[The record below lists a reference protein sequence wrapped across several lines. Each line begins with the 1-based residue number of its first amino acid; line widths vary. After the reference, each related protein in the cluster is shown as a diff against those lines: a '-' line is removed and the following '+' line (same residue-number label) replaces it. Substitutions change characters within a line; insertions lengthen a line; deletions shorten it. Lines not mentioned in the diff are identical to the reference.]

1 MAEITV
7 TLTRT
12 GATASEAR
20 IRDHSILMDRPTE
33 KGGEN
38 AGPMG
43 GEALLAALGG
53 CFMSNL
59 VAAAQAREVELG
71 DIDVSITGTLAG
83 TPPVYERI
91 EMVVTG
97 AASVEALPKLVTIA
111 ERGCI
116 VANTLKAGLV
126 LSVETQQL

>member
-1 MAEITV
+1 MPDITV
-7 TLTRT
+7 SLTRS
-12 GATASEAR
+12 GDTASAAQ
-20 IRDHSILMDRPTE
+20 IRDHRIVMDRPSE

-59 VAAAQAREVELG
+59 VAAAQARDVELG

-97 AASVEALPKLVTIA
+97 AASVKALPKLVTIA

-116 VANTLKAGLV
+116 VANTLKAGLA
-126 LSVETQQL
+126 LSVETQQR

>member
-7 TLTRT
+7 QLTRAGT
-12 GATASEAR
+12 TASEAR
-20 IRDHSILMDRPTE
+20 IREHNLVMDRPTE

-71 DIDVSITGTLAG
+71 EIDVRIIGTIAG
-83 TPPVYERI
+83 TPAAYDRI
-91 EMVVTG
+91 EMIVTG
-97 AASVEALPKLVTIA
+97 SASVESFLPKLVTIA

-116 VANTLKAGLV
+116 VANTLKKGV
-126 LSVETQQL
+126 TVNIST

>member
-1 MAEITV
+1 MPEMTITLNRKG
-7 TLTRT
+7 T
-12 GATASEAR
+12 TASEAH
-20 IRDHSILMDRPTE
+20 IRDHRIVMDRPTE

-71 DIDVSITGTLAG
+71 EIDVRITGNIAG
-83 TPPVYERI
+83 TPPAYDRI
-91 EMVVTG
+91 EMIVTG
-97 AASVEALPKLVTIA
+97 SASVESLPKLVTMA

-116 VANTLKAGLV
+116 AANTLKAGLA
-126 LSVETQQL
+126 LSVETQFR

>member
-1 MAEITV
+1 MPDITV
-7 TLTRT
+7 SLTRS
-12 GATASEAR
+12 GDTASAAQ
-20 IRDHSILMDRPTE
+20 IRDHRIVMDRPTE

-59 VAAAQAREVELG
+59 VAAAQARDVELG

-91 EMVVTG
+91 AMTVTG
-97 AASVEALPKLVTIA
+97 GASVESLPKLVTMA

-116 VANTLKAGLV
+116 VANTLKAGLA
-126 LSVETQQL
+126 LTVETRQA

>member
-1 MAEITV
+1 MPDITV
-7 TLTRT
+7 SLTRT
-12 GATASEAR
+12 GTTASEAR
-20 IRDHSILMDRPTE
+20 IRDHLMVMDRPTE

-59 VAAAQAREVELG
+59 VAAAQARDVELG

-91 EMVVTG
+91 AMTVTG
-97 AASVEALPKLVTIA
+97 AASVDSLPKLVTMA

-116 VANTLKAGLV
+116 VANTLKAGLT
-126 LSVETQQL
+126 LTVETRQG

>member
-1 MAEITV
+1 MPEITV
-7 TLTRT
+7 SLTRK
-12 GATASEAR
+12 GSTASEAT
-20 IRDHSILMDRPTE
+20 IREHTIAMDRPTE

-71 DIDVSITGTLAG
+71 DVYVSITGTLAG
-83 TPPVYERI
+83 TPAVYESI
-91 EMVVTG
+91 NMTVTG
-97 AASVEALPKLVTIA
+97 PVSVESLPKLVTMA

-116 VANTLKAGLV
+116 VANTLKAGLAM
-126 LSVETQQL
+126 SVETVQR

>member
-1 MAEITV
+1 MPDITV
-7 TLTRT
+7 SLTRS
-12 GATASEAR
+12 GDTASAAQ
-20 IRDHSILMDRPTE
+20 IRDHRIVMDRPTE

-59 VAAAQAREVELG
+59 VAAAQARDVELG

-83 TPPVYERI
+83 TPPAYERI
-91 EMVVTG
+91 AMTVTG
-97 AASVEALPKLVTIA
+97 AASVDSLPKLVTMA

-126 LSVETQQL
+126 LSVETQQR

>member
-12 GATASEAR
+12 GTTASEAR
-20 IRDHSILMDRPTE
+20 IRDHRIVMDRPTE

-71 DIDVSITGTLAG
+71 DIDVTITGTLAG

-91 EMVVTG
+91 DMIVTG

-116 VANTLKAGLV
+116 VANTLKAGLT
-126 LSVETQQL
+126 LSVETQQR

>member
-7 TLTRT
+7 SLTRT
-12 GATASEAR
+12 GTTASEAS
-20 IRDHSILMDRPTE
+20 IRNHSIVMDRPTE

-59 VAAAQAREVELG
+59 VAAAQAREIELG
-71 DIDVSITGTLAG
+71 DIDVTITGILSG

-91 EMVVTG
+91 NMTVTG
-97 AASVEALPKLVTIA
+97 ATSVETLPKLVTMA

-116 VANTLKAGLV
+116 VANTLKAGLA
-126 LSVETQQL
+126 LSVDTQQR

>member
-1 MAEITV
+1 MPELQITLNRKG
-7 TLTRT
+7 T
-12 GATASEAR
+12 TASEAH
-20 IRDHSILMDRPTE
+20 IRDHQIVMDRPTE

-59 VAAAQAREVELG
+59 VAAAQARDVELG

-83 TPPVYERI
+83 TPPVYESI
-91 EMVVTG
+91 AMTVTG
-97 AASVEALPKLVTIA
+97 AASIESLPKLVTMA

-116 VANTLKAGLV
+116 VANTLKAGLT
-126 LSVETQQL
+126 LTVETLQS

>member
-1 MAEITV
+1 MPDITV
-7 TLTRT
+7 SLTRT
-12 GATASEAR
+12 GTTASEAR
-20 IRDHSILMDRPTE
+20 IRDHHMVMDRPTE

-59 VAAAQAREVELG
+59 VAAAQARDVELG

-91 EMVVTG
+91 AMTVTG
-97 AASVEALPKLVTIA
+97 AASVDSLPKLVTMA

-116 VANTLKAGLV
+116 VANTLKAGLT
-126 LSVETQQL
+126 LTVETRQG

>member
-12 GATASEAR
+12 GTTASEAR
-20 IRDHSILMDRPTE
+20 IRNHSIVMDRPTE

-71 DIDVSITGTLAG
+71 EIEVSITGNIAG
-83 TPPVYERI
+83 TPPVYDRI
-91 EMVVTG
+91 EMIVTG
-97 AASVEALPKLVTIA
+97 SKIVEALPKLVTIA

-116 VANTLKAGLV
+116 AANTLKAGLV
-126 LSVETQQL
+126 LAVETRQR

>member
-1 MAEITV
+1 MPDITV
-7 TLTRT
+7 SLTRT

-20 IRDHSILMDRPTE
+20 IREHQLLMDRPTE

-71 DIDVSITGTLAG
+71 DIDLAITGTLAG

-91 EMVVTG
+91 NMTVAG
-97 AASVEALPKLVTIA
+97 AASVETLPKLVTMA

-116 VANTLKAGLV
+116 VANTLKAGLT
-126 LSVETQQL
+126 LTVETQQR

>member
-1 MAEITV
+1 MPDITV

-12 GATASEAR
+12 GTTASEAR
-20 IRDHSILMDRPTE
+20 IREHSLTMDRPTE

-91 EMVVTG
+91 DMTVTG
-97 AASVEALPKLVTIA
+97 PASVETLPKLVTMA

-116 VANTLKAGLV
+116 VANTLKTAVTLN
-126 LSVETQQL
+126 VEAQHR

>member
-12 GATASEAR
+12 GTTASEAS
-20 IRDHSILMDRPTE
+20 IRDHRIVMDRPTE

-91 EMVVTG
+91 DMIVTG
-97 AASVEALPKLVTIA
+97 AASVESLPKLVTIA

-116 VANTLKAGLV
+116 VANTLKAGLT
-126 LSVETQQL
+126 LSVVAKQR

>member
-12 GATASEAR
+12 GTTASEAH
-20 IRDHSILMDRPTE
+20 IRDHRIVMDRPTE

-91 EMVVTG
+91 EMAVTG

-116 VANTLKAGLV
+116 VANTLKAGLTV
-126 LSVETQQL
+126 SVETQLR

>member
-12 GATASEAR
+12 GTTASEAS
-20 IRDHSILMDRPTE
+20 IRDHRIVMDRPTE
-33 KGGEN
+33 KGGGN

-83 TPPVYERI
+83 TPSVYERI

-116 VANTLKAGLV
+116 VANTLKAGLT
-126 LSVETQQL
+126 LSVETKQH

>member
-1 MAEITV
+1 MPEMTITLNRKG
-7 TLTRT
+7 T
-12 GATASEAR
+12 TASEAH
-20 IRDHSILMDRPTE
+20 IRDHRIVMDRPTE

-59 VAAAQAREVELG
+59 VAAAQARDVELG
-71 DIDVSITGTLAG
+71 EIDVRITGNIAG
-83 TPPVYERI
+83 TPAAYDRI

-97 AASVEALPKLVTIA
+97 SKSVETLPKLVTIA

-116 VANTLKAGLV
+116 VANTLKKGVTLNI
-126 LSVETQQL
+126 ST

>member
-1 MAEITV
+1 MPDITV
-7 TLTRT
+7 SLTRT
-12 GATASEAR
+12 GPTASEAR
-20 IRDHSILMDRPTE
+20 IRDHHLVMDRPTE

-59 VAAAQAREVELG
+59 VAAAQARDVELG

-83 TPPVYERI
+83 TPPVYECI
-91 EMVVTG
+91 AMTVTG
-97 AASVEALPKLVTIA
+97 GASVDSLPKLVTMA

-116 VANTLKAGLV
+116 VANTLKAGLT
-126 LSVETQQL
+126 LTVETHQS

>member
-1 MAEITV
+1 MPDITV
-7 TLTRT
+7 SLTRT
-12 GATASEAR
+12 GTTASEAR
-20 IRDHSILMDRPTE
+20 IRDHHMVMDRPTE

-59 VAAAQAREVELG
+59 VAAAQARDVELG

-91 EMVVTG
+91 AMTVTG
-97 AASVEALPKLVTIA
+97 AASIESLPKLVTMA

-116 VANTLKAGLV
+116 VANTLKAGLT
-126 LSVETQQL
+126 LTVETRQG